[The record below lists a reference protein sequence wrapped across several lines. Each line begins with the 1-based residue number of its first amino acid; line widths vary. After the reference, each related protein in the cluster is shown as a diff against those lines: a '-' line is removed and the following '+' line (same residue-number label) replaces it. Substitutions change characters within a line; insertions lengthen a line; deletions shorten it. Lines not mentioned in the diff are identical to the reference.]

1 MKNLFKELIL
11 PSFWLFFFIVSSKS
25 EDKVNKFKKTD
36 NTELKKQDGISASGA
51 TNGINKNKEATFIK
65 AVYLSGF

>member
-1 MKNLFKELIL
+1 MKNLLKELIL

-25 EDKVNKFKKTD
+25 EDKVNKLKKAD

>member
-1 MKNLFKELIL
+1 MKNLLKELIL

-25 EDKVNKFKKTD
+25 EDKVNKLKKTD

>member
-25 EDKVNKFKKTD
+25 EDKVNKLKKAD

>member
-1 MKNLFKELIL
+1 MKNLLKELIL

-25 EDKVNKFKKTD
+25 EDKVNKLKKTD
-36 NTELKKQDGISASGA
+36 NIEFKKQDGISVSGA
-51 TNGINKNKEATFIK
+51 TNAIDKNKEATFIK